1 MTNQNDLM
9 TRNADSRCT
18 RLDVIGCLR
27 QAISL
32 LDEDKIDQ
40 IAGAYVQMAMD
51 RLEIPEEI
59 VS

>member
-1 MTNQNDLM
+1 M